1 MYVCI
6 CNALKE
12 AEARRVAAGCGVARE
27 IYDQLG
33 CVPRCGRCIPAMEEI
48 LDELRPGT
56 AAPIVPRPASG
67 PAPYKPAP
75 FAGSPVD
82 LHIVPAE

>member
-12 AEARRVAAGCGVARE
+12 AEARRVAPGCEAAHQ

-33 CVPRCGRCIPAMEEI
+33 CAPQCGRCIPIMTTI
-48 LDELRPGT
+48 LSESR
-56 AAPIVPRPASG
+56 AAAVAPTSIGVPLVA
-67 PAPYKPAP
+67 
-75 FAGSPVD
+75 
-82 LHIVPAE
+82 AE

>member
-12 AEARRVAAGCGVARE
+12 AEARRVAPGCDAADQ

-33 CVPRCGRCIPAMEEI
+33 CTPQCGRCIPTMKTILNEARAAMNS
-48 LDELRPGT
+48 
-56 AAPIVPRPASG
+56 APVNVPRVA
-67 PAPYKPAP
+67 
-75 FAGSPVD
+75 
-82 LHIVPAE
+82 AE